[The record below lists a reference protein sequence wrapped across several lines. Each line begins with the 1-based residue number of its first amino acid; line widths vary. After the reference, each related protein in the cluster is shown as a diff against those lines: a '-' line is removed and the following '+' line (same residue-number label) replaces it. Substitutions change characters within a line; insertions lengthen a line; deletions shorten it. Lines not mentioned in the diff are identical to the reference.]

1 MKRMT
6 VGIFEFFL
14 SLKIMFLV
22 KKKEVEKKA
31 FRAKLFTNEM
41 LRKNDRNDS
50 RLLRVTVENSS
61 AAAAVN
67 LSHRQAI
74 FKINIVLA

>member
-6 VGIFEFFL
+6 AGIFEFFL

-22 KKKEVEKKA
+22 KKRGGKKR
-31 FRAKLFTNEM
+31 FRAKLFINEM
-41 LRKNDRNDS
+41 LGKNDRNDS

-61 AAAAVN
+61 AATVN
-67 LSHRQAI
+67 LSHRQVI